1 MLMVLLTDADRVRK
15 LVAGL
20 KVNENL
26 NSSAVFQS
34 VDRKA
39 AAAVQPAPRCTLPTV
54 KIFFALV
61 VLLVATLFLAVDT
74 SHQARVIALPV
85 RAHNE
90 APPAPPALQRRGFF
104 KKMANKAKNAANKAY
119 DKAQAAQNKL
129 GPAGK
134 IAAMVARQTPVGRA
148 YYAGKA
154 LAKTGMAISRGIARH
169 ESAKDI
175 FNSAKGEMMEGA
187 LNVVPGGRQLRMATK
202 AAKAMKGAKSLR
214 NASKYVKKAKKAY
227 KQYEKLSNK
236 YDEVSDKIQQGQDL
250 YNSVAEQG

>member
-1 MLMVLLTDADRVRK
+1 MPMMVQTRPRGHYDYHHRHH
-15 LVAGL
+15 
-20 KVNENL
+20 L
-26 NSSAVFQS
+26 NRPPPAE
-34 VDRKA
+34 A

-74 SHQARVIALPV
+74 PHQARVIALPV

-104 KKMANKAKNAANKAY
+104 KKIANKAKNAANKAY

-134 IAAMVARQTPVGRA
+134 IAAMVAGQTPVGRA

-187 LNVVPGGRQLRMATK
+187 LNVVPGGRECGELGV
-202 AAKAMKGAKSLR
+202 KGR
-214 NASKYVKKAKKAY
+214 PNFPV
-227 KQYEKLSNK
+227 
-236 YDEVSDKIQQGQDL
+236 
-250 YNSVAEQG
+250 